1 MLNKKLRMIL
11 QPISTK
17 PSKDKGIIFK
27 IISFLFQKLYL

>member
-17 PSKDKGIIFK
+17 PSKAKGIKK
-27 IISFLFQKLYL
+27 ISYLFQKLYL